1 MYNIPKEISSETKL
15 SSRFYIFDLAM
26 TLLSLMIAFSLQSL
40 VYPPLLIPFYIFMAI
55 STIYLVNKSMVNPKK
70 RVYQS
75 VYLALMRD
83 KTTYIAE

>member
-15 SSRFYIFDLAM
+15 SSRFYFFDLAM
-26 TLLSLMIAFSLQSL
+26 TLLSLIIAFSLQSL

>member
-15 SSRFYIFDLAM
+15 SSRFYFFDLAM

-40 VYPPLLIPFYIFMAI
+40 VYTPLLIPFYIFMAI